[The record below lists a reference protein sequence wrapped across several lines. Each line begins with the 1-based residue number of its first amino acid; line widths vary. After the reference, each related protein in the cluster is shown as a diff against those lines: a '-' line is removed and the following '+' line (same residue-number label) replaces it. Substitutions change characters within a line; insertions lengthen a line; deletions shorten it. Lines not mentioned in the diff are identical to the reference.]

1 MADNKKQNFDYTSF
15 TPEDVRDTEAY
26 LKLTHELEK
35 RLISEMG
42 VPQEIFKRNTFIT
55 ELELIYR
62 QLEKGE
68 IPEKFPDFNAVTY
81 NGIYRYTEDVLKIY
95 NFREYYTENFSFSIV
110 SKNWLRILA
119 HFIGHR
125 KCLEIMGGTGLISK
139 GLHDFGVDI
148 ICTDDYSWEEGIK
161 PHWKR
166 HFTNIER
173 IDAVEAVKKYANNV
187 SFIIMS
193 WPYMDNTCYKAY
205 KMMKDINPNCIMIYI
220 GESYG
225 GCTACDEFF
234 LNTISSLDD
243 IKCGNEEST
252 NFSSDIIDITKQ
264 LNNNFTSFMCIHD
277 RIHFIK

>member
-42 VPQEIFKRNTFIT
+42 VPPEIFKRNTFIT

-62 QLEKGE
+62 RLEKDE

-148 ICTDDYSWEEGIK
+148 ICTDNYSWEECEK

-166 HFTNIER
+166 HFIDIER

-234 LNTISSLDD
+234 LNTVSSLDD
-243 IKCGNEEST
+243 IKCDNEEST